1 MSADGAI
8 VRTVVIHFPVGLH
21 VRPATIIA
29 QKARLFQAEVFLAYQ
44 DRKVSA
50 RNVFDMFLLGAEKG
64 AEIQLE
70 AQPAS
75 DAETAVEQVAR
86 LFDPECPEMTLPP
99 D

>member
-1 MSADGAI
+1 
-8 VRTVVIHFPVGLH
+8 
-21 VRPATIIA
+21 
-29 QKARLFQAEVFLAYQ
+29 
-44 DRKVSA
+44 
-50 RNVFDMFLLGAEKG
+50 MFLLGAEKG
-64 AEIQLE
+64 AEIKLE